1 MPGKD
6 TGPNASQIE
15 NRRVTIHD
23 VARELGVSTATVSL
37 ALSNSAVVAEAT
49 RDRVREMARR
59 LNYSPSAVGRALQ
72 SKKTNAVGLVV
83 PHSGQHVFGHLYFM
97 EVLSG
102 VIEVVNKADMTLVLS
117 TASSE
122 DEEGEAYLKILQSQQ
137 VDGIVL
143 ASAALYDA
151 NITRLKQSGRP
162 FVFIGR
168 YPLDPALPAIGIDD
182 TGGARQA
189 VRHLIGHGH
198 HRIAHISGPLQHL
211 SAIDRYNGYQAELQA
226 AGIQPVQD
234 YLFEGDYTEEAGRA
248 GMLALLNLAEP
259 PTALFAANDEAAV
272 GAMAVLR
279 QAGISPGRD
288 FPVVGFDDVLLARH
302 VSPALTTVWQPMRQ
316 LGVGAAQLLLDL
328 IQGRNSARPQTELDT
343 ELVIRQSCGC
353 LPG

>member
-1 MPGKD
+1 MARKATAAPTPHTEGH
-6 TGPNASQIE
+6 
-15 NRRVTIHD
+15 RVTIHD

-37 ALSNSAVVAEAT
+37 ALSNSTVVAEAT
-49 RDRVREMARR
+49 RERVREMARR

-72 SKKTNAVGLVV
+72 AKKTNAVGLVV

-102 VIEVVNKADMTLVLS
+102 VIEVVNQADMTLVLS
-117 TASSE
+117 TASTE

-151 NITRLKQSGRP
+151 NIARLKQSGRP

-168 YPLDPALPAIGIDD
+168 YPLDRALPAVGIDD
-182 TGGARQA
+182 HGGARQA
-189 VRHLIGHGH
+189 ARHLLDHGH
-198 HRIAHISGPLQHL
+198 RRIAHISGPLQHL
-211 SAIDRYNGYQAELQA
+211 SAIDRFNGYKAELEQ
-226 AGIQPVQD
+226 AGIPPNPD
-234 YLFEGDYTEEAGRA
+234 YLFEGDYTEAAGRA
-248 GMLALLNLAEP
+248 GMQALLALSEP
-259 PTALFAANDEAAV
+259 PTALFAGNDEAAV

-302 VSPALTTVWQPMRQ
+302 VTPALTTVWQPMRQ
-316 LGVGAAQLLLDL
+316 LGVEAAQLLLNL
-328 IQGRNSARPQTELDT
+328 IQGNSPAQSQTELGT
-343 ELVIRQSCGC
+343 KLVIRQSCGC
-353 LPG
+353 LPD